1 MVEIDYYFHCASPL
15 TYLGHARIC
24 DLAERH
30 KATLRYKPVN
40 PGDNRDTGGAQSG
53 PHPAALP
60 IPPDLQRLAAA
71 RGLSLHPAPKH
82 RPVNSGLADRVVI
95 ALVEAGHDPRYFVG
109 KVLSGAWA
117 QDDGVADPAMLASY
131 LSQVGL
137 DAAPALIDAKTEEV
151 AAIRERNS
159 HEAIAAGA
167 VAVPAYVFHGEAF
180 VGPDRIDLLEEALR
194 TGRRAFP
201 H

>member
-1 MVEIDYYFHCASPL
+1 A
-15 TYLGHARIC
+15 
-24 DLAERH
+24 
-30 KATLRYKPVN
+30 
-40 PGDNRDTGGAQSG
+40 G
-53 PHPAALP
+53 PRPAALP
-60 IPPDLQRLAAA
+60 IPPLLDLQRLAAA

-117 QDDGVADPAMLASY
+117 HDDGVGDPAVLSSY

-137 DAAPALIDAKTEEV
+137 DAMPALKDAKTEEV

-159 HEAIAAGA
+159 REALAAGA
-167 VAVPAYVFHGEAF
+167 VAVPAYVLGGEAF
-180 VGPDRIDLLEEALR
+180 IGQDRIEMLEEVLR
-194 TGRRAFP
+194 TGRKAFP